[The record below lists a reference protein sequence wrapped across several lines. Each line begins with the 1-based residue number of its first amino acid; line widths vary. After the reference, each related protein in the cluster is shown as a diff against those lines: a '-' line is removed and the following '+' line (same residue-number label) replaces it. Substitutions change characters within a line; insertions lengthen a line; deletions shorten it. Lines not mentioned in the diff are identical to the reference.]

1 MTTAVKLHHTMVQI
15 VQLRRVNCGLIND
28 GKEPYIYLSQ
38 LNRRWLPC
46 HTIVIHISGLNL

>member
-1 MTTAVKLHHTMVQI
+1 MTTAVKLHHTMMQI
-15 VQLRRVNCGLIND
+15 VQLRRVNCGLIDD

-46 HTIVIHISGLNL
+46 HTIVIHISGLNF